1 LPTLVVSP
9 RYFRGEI
16 ELGVVTQAAIAFS
29 RIMDAASIVVDNLG
43 SVSSLNAEIVRL
55 HDLLQAMGKGHR
67 AQSDSLQTA
76 TQGADSGGSSIQVKE
91 DLDEKG
97 HLMLRVTDL
106 SLRTPPS
113 NLRNKS
119 HAITDR
125 MTWDLR
131 LGHSVLIAGAPGTG
145 KSTLLR
151 AIAGLWTYGGG
162 EIRTLRKQHMMF
174 LPQRPYLVLG
184 TLMQQLLYARGCNEG
199 TPFTVKDARDALEKS
214 NLSHLEAK
222 ASFDGEE
229 INWENILSVGESQ
242 KLAFARLFV
251 KRPKVAFLD
260 ESTSAIG
267 AQEEEDLYRNLQSLC
282 KTYVSV
288 GHRMTLVKYHT
299 HVLQLEARGGW
310 KMYESKDF
318 TCPSTL
324 QYSVDH
330 LNS

>member
-1 LPTLVVSP
+1 MTHLLFSIYSYLTILLPTLVVSP

-91 DLDEKG
+91 DPDEKG
-97 HLMLRVTDL
+97 HIMLRVTDL

-119 HAITDR
+119 HAIIDR

-151 AIAGLWTYGGG
+151 AIAGCGL
-162 EIRTLRKQHMMF
+162 
-174 LPQRPYLVLG
+174 
-184 TLMQQLLYARGCNEG
+184 
-199 TPFTVKDARDALEKS
+199 TVA
-214 NLSHLEAK
+214 AK
-222 ASFDGEE
+222 FE
-229 INWENILSVGESQ
+229 
-242 KLAFARLFV
+242 
-251 KRPKVAFLD
+251 P
-260 ESTSAIG
+260 
-267 AQEEEDLYRNLQSLC
+267 
-282 KTYVSV
+282 
-288 GHRMTLVKYHT
+288 
-299 HVLQLEARGGW
+299 
-310 KMYESKDF
+310 
-318 TCPSTL
+318 
-324 QYSVDH
+324 
-330 LNS
+330 

>member
-1 LPTLVVSP
+1 MPTLVVSP

-97 HLMLRVTDL
+97 HIMLRVTDL

-119 HAITDR
+119 HAIDR

-131 LGHSVLIAGAPGTG
+131 LGHSVLIAGRRALARAP
-145 KSTLLR
+145 SC
-151 AIAGLWTYGGG
+151 
-162 EIRTLRKQHMMF
+162 E
-174 LPQRPYLVLG
+174 PS
-184 TLMQQLLYARGCNEG
+184 RGCG
-199 TPFTVKDARDALEKS
+199 PTVA
-214 NLSHLEAK
+214 AK
-222 ASFDGEE
+222 FE
-229 INWENILSVGESQ
+229 
-242 KLAFARLFV
+242 
-251 KRPKVAFLD
+251 P
-260 ESTSAIG
+260 
-267 AQEEEDLYRNLQSLC
+267 
-282 KTYVSV
+282 
-288 GHRMTLVKYHT
+288 
-299 HVLQLEARGGW
+299 
-310 KMYESKDF
+310 
-318 TCPSTL
+318 
-324 QYSVDH
+324 
-330 LNS
+330 